1 MSAQVKLSG
10 QRKPPQRLRLPLSWL
25 IPALGLTF
33 FYATCSAPIDGG
45 QDNERAREQ
54 EILRIQQL
62 IEGHDLEQAQ
72 RQLAEAAKHYPA
84 DSGFDNLAGIVE
96 AQQGKY
102 ADAEKSFHKA
112 LARAPK
118 FTAAYLNL
126 GRLYQENLV
135 ADPQAQRKALDA
147 YKRVLDYEPANAE
160 AHYQS
165 AALFL
170 QQGKYQQSLDHI
182 LRLSAEEQ
190 ASAQSL
196 SILCADDAGLGNREG
211 AHDAAARLMAT
222 SEFSEADA
230 QQALAALIPSGSDD
244 LVVALLEN
252 LQSRKPLSAALLQM
266 LGMAYERAHRLPDA
280 RATLEKSFAKGKPA
294 TGLLLELARIARL
307 QKDYP
312 GALGYLAH
320 ARDLEPGN
328 AAVHYYFG
336 VVCVDVSLM
345 AEAWNS
351 FERAVNLEPENPDYN
366 YAMGAASS
374 FRQDPAEAVPYFE
387 KYLKLKP
394 QDPRGKL
401 AMGAALFRAKDY
413 EAARPW
419 LKESVGIPAAATKA
433 HYYLGAIALQEGKL
447 GEAQSELQQALQSDP
462 DYTDAL
468 AELGQYYLM
477 RKNYEQAEKLIQRAL
492 KIDPDHYEANFH
504 LLMLYTRTKDPRQEA
519 QARRFEELKKLL
531 VEKSQEF
538 LRIVEVR
545 PFETP

>member
-1 MSAQVKLSG
+1 MSANSKLSG
-10 QRKPPQRLRLPLSWL
+10 RQHPPKRSLMPSSWL
-25 IPALGLTF
+25 SALSLTSF
-33 FYATCSAPIDGG
+33 LYVACSASAYCG
-45 QDNERAREQ
+45 QNKERAREQ
-54 EILRIQQL
+54 EVLRIEQL
-62 IEGHDLEQAQ
+62 IEDHDLEQAQ
-72 RQLAEAAKHYPA
+72 RQLGEAAKQYPA
-84 DSGFDNLAGIVE
+84 DSGFDNLAGIVQ
-96 AQQGKY
+96 AQQGNY
-102 ADAEKSFHKA
+102 AEAEKNFRQA
-112 LARAPK
+112 IRRAPK

-126 GRLYQENLV
+126 GRLYQENIA
-135 ADPQAQRKALDA
+135 ADPQARRKALDV
-147 YKRVLDYEPANAE
+147 YQRVLGYESANAE
-160 AHYQS
+160 ANYQS

-170 QQGKYQQSLDHI
+170 QQGNYQQSIDHI
-182 LRLSAEEQ
+182 LRLSAEVQ
-190 ASAQSL
+190 ATAQPL
-196 SILCADDAGLGNREG
+196 SILCADYAGLGDREG

-230 QQALAALIPSGSDD
+230 QQALLGLMPGRNEDLI
-244 LVVALLEN
+244 VTLLEN
-252 LQSRKPLSAALLQM
+252 LQSRKPLSAALLET
-266 LGMAYERAHRLPDA
+266 LGIAYGRANRLPEA
-280 RATLEKSFAKGKPA
+280 RATLEKSFIEGKPS

-307 QKDYP
+307 EKDYQ
-312 GALGYLAH
+312 GVLGYLAH

-336 VVCVDVSLM
+336 VACVDLNLM

-351 FERAVNLEPENPDYN
+351 FERAVKLEPENPDYN

-413 EAARPW
+413 EAALPW
-419 LKESVGIPAAATKA
+419 LKESVGIAAAASRA
-433 HYYLGAIALQEGKL
+433 HYYLGAIALQDGKL
-447 GEAQSELQQALQSDP
+447 DEALRELQQALKTDP

-477 RKNYEQAEKLIQRAL
+477 RKDYEQAEKLIQHAL

-504 LLMLYTRTKDPRQEA
+504 LLTLYTRTKDPREEA
-519 QARRFEELKKLL
+519 QAKRFEELKKLL

-538 LRIVEVR
+538 LRLVEVR
-545 PFETP
+545 PFATP

>member
-1 MSAQVKLSG
+1 M
-10 QRKPPQRLRLPLSWL
+10 PWSWL
-25 IPALGLTF
+25 VPALGLTF
-33 FYATCSAPIDGG
+33 FYVACCPYSYCG
-45 QDNERAREQ
+45 QNNEPAREQ

-62 IEGHDLEQAQ
+62 IEVHDLEQAQ
-72 RQLAEAAKHYPA
+72 RQLADAAKHYPA
-84 DSGFDNLAGIVE
+84 DSGFDNLAGIVA

-102 ADAEKSFHKA
+102 AEAEKNFRQA
-112 LARAPK
+112 IRRAPK
-118 FTAAYLNL
+118 FTPAHLNL
-126 GRLYQENLV
+126 GRLYQENF
-135 ADPQAQRKALDA
+135 ATDPQAQRKALDV
-147 YKRVLDYEPANAE
+147 YKRVLEYEPANAE
-160 AHYQS
+160 ANYQS
-165 AALFL
+165 GALFL
-170 QQGKYQQSLDHI
+170 QQGNYQQSIDHI
-182 LRLSAEEQ
+182 LRLSAEVQ

-196 SILCADDAGLGNREG
+196 SILCADYAGLGNRQG

-230 QQALAALIPSGSDD
+230 RQALLGLMPGGNEDLI
-244 LVVALLEN
+244 VTLLEN
-252 LQSRKPLSAALLQM
+252 LEGREPLSAPLLQT
-266 LGMAYERAHRLPDA
+266 LGMAYERANRLPEA
-280 RATLEKSFAKGKPA
+280 RATLEKSFREGKPA

-307 QKDYP
+307 EKDYQ

-336 VVCVDVSLM
+336 VACVDLNLM

-351 FERAVNLEPENPDYN
+351 FERAVKLEPENPDYN

-394 QDPRGKL
+394 QDPRAKL

-413 EAARPW
+413 EAALPW

-433 HYYLGAIALQEGKL
+433 HYYLGAIALQDGKL
-447 GEAQSELQQALQSDP
+447 DEAQSELQQALQRDP

-468 AELGQYYLM
+468 AELGQCYLM
-477 RKNYEQAEKLIQRAL
+477 RKNYEQAEKLIQSAL

-504 LLMLYTRTKDPRQEA
+504 LLMLYSRTKDPRQEA
-519 QARRFEELKKLL
+519 QAKRFEELKKLL

-545 PFETP
+545 PIETP

>member
-1 MSAQVKLSG
+1 M
-10 QRKPPQRLRLPLSWL
+10 PWSWL
-25 IPALGLTF
+25 VSALSLTSF
-33 FYATCSAPIDGG
+33 FCVACCPPTYGG
-45 QDNERAREQ
+45 QNNERPREQ

-62 IEGHDLEQAQ
+62 IRDHHLEDAE
-72 RQLAEAAKHYPA
+72 RQLADAAKHYPA

-96 AQQGKY
+96 AQRGKY
-102 ADAEKSFHKA
+102 AEAEEYFRQA
-112 LARAPK
+112 IRRAPK
-118 FTAAYLNL
+118 FTGAYLNL
-126 GRLYQENLV
+126 GRLYQENIA
-135 ADPQAQRKALDA
+135 ADPQARRKALDA
-147 YKRVLDYEPANAE
+147 YERVLEYEPANAE
-160 AHYQS
+160 ANYQS
-165 AALFL
+165 AVLFL
-170 QQGKYQQSLDHI
+170 QQGNYQQSIGHI
-182 LRLSAEEQ
+182 LRLSAEVQ

-196 SILCADDAGLGNREG
+196 SILCADYAGLGNREG
-211 AHDAAARLMAT
+211 AQDAAARLMAT

-230 QQALAALIPSGSDD
+230 QQTLAALIPGGSDD

-252 LQSRKPLSAALLQM
+252 LQSRRPLSPALLEI
-266 LGMAYERAHRLPDA
+266 LGMAYERAHRLPEA
-280 RATLEKSFAKGKPA
+280 RATLEKSFA
-294 TGLLLELARIARL
+294 TGRPSTELLLELARIARL
-307 QKDYP
+307 EKDYE

-328 AAVHYYFG
+328 AAVHYSFG
-336 VVCVDVSLM
+336 VACVDLNLM

-351 FERAVNLEPENPDYN
+351 FERAVKLEPENPDYN
-366 YAMGAASS
+366 YAAGAASS

-413 EAARPW
+413 QAALPW
-419 LKESVGIPAAATKA
+419 LKESVGIPATATRA

-447 GEAQSELQQALQSDP
+447 DEAQSELEQALQGDP
-462 DYTDAL
+462 DYTDTL

-477 RKNYEQAEKLIQRAL
+477 RKNYGQAEKLIQRAL

-519 QARRFEELKKLL
+519 QAKRFEELKKLL

-545 PFETP
+545 PIETP